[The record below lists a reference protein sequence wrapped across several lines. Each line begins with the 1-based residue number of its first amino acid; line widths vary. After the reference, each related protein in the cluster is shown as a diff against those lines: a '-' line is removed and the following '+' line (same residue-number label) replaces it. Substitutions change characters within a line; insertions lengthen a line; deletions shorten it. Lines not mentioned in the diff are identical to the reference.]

1 MKEKQIF
8 FVKAGVLLLGVLYA
22 LLGCGVRDA
31 AIEIP
36 VKERKTADF
45 EADWNEALLDRTETP
60 VSGCTEAAEP
70 KMISVYVCGAVVS
83 PGVVEL
89 PEESRAADALQAAGG
104 FAEDAETSY
113 VNLAA
118 KVTDGEKLYFPS
130 VTEEPCLT
138 AQEKGTE
145 LVNINTAGVDVLC
158 TLSGIGEAR
167 ARDIVAYREENG
179 SFKAK
184 EDIMKVP
191 GIKENA
197 YKKICDSITIK

>member
-8 FVKAGVLLLGVLYA
+8 FGKAGLLLLGVLYA

-36 VKERKTADF
+36 VKEEKTEAPVKDF
-45 EADWNEALLDRTETP
+45 
-60 VSGCTEAAEP
+60 TEAAEP
-70 KMISVYVCGAVVS
+70 RMIAVYVCGAVIS

-118 KVTDGEKLYFPS
+118 KVTDGERLYFPS
-130 VTEEPCLT
+130 VTEELCLT
-138 AQEKGTE
+138 AQEKGSE

-179 SFKAK
+179 PFKAK

-197 YKKICDSITIK
+197 YKKICDNITIN

>member
-1 MKEKQIF
+1 MKEKKIF
-8 FVKAGVLLLGVLYA
+8 LGKAGVLLLGVLYA

-36 VKERKTADF
+36 VKEGKADM
-45 EADWNEALLDRTETP
+45 P
-60 VSGCTEAAEP
+60 VEDFTEAAEP

-130 VTEEPCLT
+130 VTEESYLT
-138 AQEKGTE
+138 AQEKGAE

-167 ARDIVAYREENG
+167 AGDIIAYREENG
-179 SFKAK
+179 PFKTK

-197 YKKICDSITIK
+197 YRKICDNITVK